1 MKSAETYATVPSA
14 SAVSMTRLSLAETP
28 SRPVPTYGRSVDIS
42 GTPWR
47 IMFAPMSARFAS
59 SCSRNG
65 MRPAAIEITCIG
77 ATSMYCT
84 SRAGLSQNSVLKR
97 HVTRSSAKRRPA
109 VSGAFACAMT
119 YFSSSSAGRYSIS
132 SVTFPPTTLR
142 YGVSMKPK
150 RLICA

>member
-1 MKSAETYATVPSA
+1 MPEA
-14 SAVSMTRLSLAETP
+14 SAVTITRESLADTP
-28 SRPVPTYGRSVDIS
+28 SRPVPTYGRSVVIS

-47 IMFAPMSARFAS
+47 IMFAPISARFAS

-97 HVTRSSAKRRPA
+97 QVTRSSAKERLGL
-109 VSGAFACAMT
+109 SGAFACAIT
-119 YFSSSSAGRYSIS
+119 YCSSSSAGRYSIS
-132 SVTFPPTTLR
+132 SVTLPATTLR
-142 YGVSMKPK
+142 
-150 RLICA
+150 

>member
-1 MKSAETYATVPSA
+1 MTPFLASLSKSYFAGSAGSGSTPCGSLPSAVVRITDDETYATTPSS
-14 SAVSMTRLSLAETP
+14 SAHTITRESFAATP
-28 SRPVPTYGRSVDIS
+28 SRPVPTYGRSLCRS

-84 SRAGLSQNSVLKR
+84 SFAGLSQNSVR
-97 HVTRSSAKRRPA
+97 
-109 VSGAFACAMT
+109 
-119 YFSSSSAGRYSIS
+119 
-132 SVTFPPTTLR
+132 
-142 YGVSMKPK
+142 
-150 RLICA
+150 